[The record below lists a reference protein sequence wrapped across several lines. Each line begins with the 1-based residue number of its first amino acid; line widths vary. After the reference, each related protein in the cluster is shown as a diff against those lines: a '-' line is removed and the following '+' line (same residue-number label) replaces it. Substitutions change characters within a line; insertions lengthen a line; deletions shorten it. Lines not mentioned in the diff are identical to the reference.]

1 MKEKLFTRAIE
12 WARKKGFERIRANQ
26 SDFEPPKAL
35 SRPGDDVHLIPDMTG
50 ILRGNKSYIEI
61 ADKDQNLVILAT
73 KWKLFCELASRKGG
87 KLYLLAGK
95 GHKTFANEMVK
106 KYNLYNAKVVSI

>member
-12 WARKKGFERIRANQ
+12 WARKKGFEKIKANQ

-35 SRPGDDVHLIPDMTG
+35 SRHGKDSQVIPDMTG
-50 ILRGNKSYIEI
+50 LLRGNKSYMEI
-61 ADKDQNLVILAT
+61 ADKSQNLTALAT

-87 KLYLLAGK
+87 TLYLLAAK
-95 GHKTFANEMVK
+95 GHKSFAKEMVK
-106 KYNLYNAKVVSI
+106 KYNLYNAKVISI